1 MSAFELLTAM
11 SMGMVGGVAVAV
23 VRRWRG
29 MGGVQLFVG
38 GALGGIVGGLIGF
51 ATSAV
56 EGPAWGELAFHPVVL
71 VASLVAGA
79 GVVALLHA
87 VGDATGRR
95 QTARARRPRG

>member
-51 ATSAV
+51 AASAV

-71 VASLVAGA
+71 VASLAAGA

-87 VGDATGRR
+87 VGDANRR
-95 QTARARRPRG
+95 QTARARHPRG